1 MIMKGEE
8 KKYITGET
16 FDQVCD
22 RYRAMHDDW
31 DKLSFEERRDRI
43 NRFRSGY

>member
-1 MIMKGEE
+1 MSKERT
-8 KKYITGET
+8 YITGET

-22 RYRAMHDDW
+22 RYWAMHDGW
-31 DKLSFEERRDRI
+31 DNLSDKEKLERI

>member
-1 MIMKGEE
+1 MSKERT
-8 KKYITGET
+8 YITGET

-22 RYRAMHDDW
+22 RYRALHDGW
-31 DKLSFEERRDRI
+31 DKLSHKEKLDRI